1 MGEPMLLAVAWTDRD
16 LQLDPI
22 RAEAVELGPEQAAE
36 GLGSQRHPGVVVLPS
51 DGGITSPQGLGSAPK
66 FVEQILVK
74 GTSQH
79 SAILPSA
86 MRNTPTVCQ
95 VRSWPSRSS
104 WPSASCTAHCS
115 PARMARGSTRK
126 VALAWARRAAK

>member
-1 MGEPMLLAVAWTDRD
+1 MLLTVGWTDRD

-22 RAEAVELGPEQAAE
+22 RAEAAELGAEQAAE
-36 GLGSQRHPGVVVLPS
+36 GLGGQCHPGLASNGGSSLPRDS
-51 DGGITSPQGLGSAPK
+51 VQLQSSSNRYWS
-66 FVEQILVK
+66 K

-79 SAILPSA
+79 SAILPPA

-104 WPSASCTAHCS
+104 WPSASCTTHWS
-115 PARMARGSTRK
+115 SARMARGRTRK
-126 VALAWARRAAK
+126 VALARARRAAKKP